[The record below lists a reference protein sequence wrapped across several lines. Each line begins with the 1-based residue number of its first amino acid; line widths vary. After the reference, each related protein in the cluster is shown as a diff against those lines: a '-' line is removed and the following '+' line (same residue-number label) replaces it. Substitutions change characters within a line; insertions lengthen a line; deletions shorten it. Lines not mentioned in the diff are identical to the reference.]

1 VVAAVL
7 TAGTVAV
14 VINGDVSFWW
24 RSIGVPVAGPA
35 LGTDLDAD
43 VCIVGGG
50 FTGLWT
56 AYYLKSADPSLRV
69 VLLEARFCG
78 FGASGRNG
86 GWLTA
91 SIAGT
96 RRRYAATHGRDGV
109 IALQHAMNE
118 SVDEVLRVTAAL
130 GIDIDAVKG
139 GELNVATNEAQA
151 QRLRADVEEAHAW
164 GETDYQLLDADS
176 SRRRIDVDGTVLGAW
191 TRHCAR
197 IQPAKLAAGLAQAVR
212 RLGVDV
218 YESTP
223 VTRIQPATT
232 PGGDAAAVTAHGT
245 VRATYVLRA
254 TEGFTSGL
262 PGLHRTW
269 LPMNSSL
276 IVTEPLGADMWDE
289 IGWGERETL
298 GDLAHAY
305 MYAQRTA
312 DDRIAIGGR
321 GVPYRYGSRTDHDGK
336 THASTI
342 AALHHILHRLLP
354 VTRDAA
360 VDHAWSGVLGVPRD
374 WCSTSGLDRSSGLGW
389 AGGYVGHGVTTTNL
403 AGRTLRD
410 LVLGEPTDLTA
421 LPWVGRKV
429 RQWEPEPLRWL
440 GVQTL
445 YVAYR
450 AADRQESR
458 GGRTAL
464 LAKVAD
470 RISAR
475 D

>member
-1 VVAAVL
+1 
-7 TAGTVAV
+7 

-24 RSIGVPVAGPA
+24 RSIGLPTPGPA
-35 LGTDLDAD
+35 LSQDLDAD

-56 AYYLKSADPSLRV
+56 AYYLKQAEPALRV

-78 FGASGRNG
+78 YGASGRNG

-109 IALQHAMNE
+109 VALQRAMND
-118 SVDEVLRVTAAL
+118 SVDEVLRVTSAE

-139 GELNVATNEAQA
+139 GELNVATNQAQA
-151 QRLRADVEEAHAW
+151 ERLRAEVAEAHEW
-164 GETDYQLLDADS
+164 GETDYELLEGAAA
-176 SRRRIDVDGTVLGAW
+176 RARINVDGLVVGAW
-191 TRHCAR
+191 TPHCAR
-197 IQPAKLAAGLAQAVR
+197 IQPAKLAAGLTRAVR
-212 RLGVDV
+212 DLGVDV
-218 YESTP
+218 YESSP
-223 VTRIQPATT
+223 VVRIEPAATD
-232 PGGDAAAVTAHGT
+232 GGDASAVTAKGT

-254 TEGFTSGL
+254 TEGFTAGL

-276 IVTEPLGADMWDE
+276 IVTEPLTPGMWDE
-289 IGWGERETL
+289 IGWSGRETL

-305 MYAQRTA
+305 MYAQRTI

-336 THASTI
+336 TQSSTI
-342 AALHHILHRLLP
+342 AALQQILHRLLP
-354 VTRDAA
+354 VTRDTA
-360 VDHAWSGVLGVPRD
+360 VDHVWSGVLAVPRD
-374 WCSTSGLDRSSGLGW
+374 WCSTSGLDRRTGLGW
-389 AGGYVGHGVTTTNL
+389 AGGYVGHGVATTNL

-410 LVLGEPTDLTA
+410 LVIGEATDLTA

-445 YVAYR
+445 YAAYR
-450 AADRQESR
+450 AADRRENK
-458 GGRTAL
+458 GGGTTL
-464 LAKVAD
+464 LARVAD

-475 D
+475 T

>member
-1 VVAAVL
+1 M
-7 TAGTVAV
+7 
-14 VINGDVSFWW
+14 INGDVSFWW
-24 RSIGVPVAGPA
+24 RSIGLPTPGPA
-35 LGTDLDAD
+35 LSGDLDAD

-50 FTGLWT
+50 FTGLWA
-56 AYYLKSADPSLRV
+56 AYYLKQADPSLRV

-78 FGASGRNG
+78 YGASGRNG

-96 RRRYAATHGRDGV
+96 RRRYAATHGRQGV
-109 IALQHAMNE
+109 VALQHAMNDA
-118 SVDEVLRVTAAL
+118 VDEVLRVTTAE

-139 GELNVATNEAQA
+139 GELNVATNQAQA
-151 QRLRADVEEAHAW
+151 ERLREEVAEAHEW
-164 GETDYQLLDADS
+164 GETDYELLEGAAA
-176 SRRRIDVDGTVLGAW
+176 RERINVDGLVVGAW
-191 TRHCAR
+191 TPHCAR

-212 RLGVDV
+212 ALGVEV

-223 VTRIQPATT
+223 VTRIEPAASD
-232 PGGDAAAVTAHGT
+232 GGDASAVTPRGT

-254 TEGFTSGL
+254 TEGFTAGL

-276 IVTEPLGADMWDE
+276 IVTEPLPAAMWDE
-289 IGWGERETL
+289 MGWSGRETL

-305 MYAQRTA
+305 MYAQRTI

-336 THASTI
+336 TQSSTI
-342 AALHHILHRLLP
+342 AALQQILHRLLP

-360 VDHAWSGVLGVPRD
+360 IDHVWSGVLAVPRD
-374 WCSTSGLDRSSGLGW
+374 WCSTSGLDKRTGLGW
-389 AGGYVGHGVTTTNL
+389 AGGYVGHGVATTNL

-410 LVLGEPTDLTA
+410 LVIGEATDLTA

-445 YVAYR
+445 YAAYR
-450 AADRQESR
+450 AADRRENK
-458 GGRTAL
+458 GGGTTL

-475 D
+475 T

>member
-1 VVAAVL
+1 
-7 TAGTVAV
+7 

-24 RSIGVPVAGPA
+24 RSIGLPTPGPA
-35 LGTDLDAD
+35 LSQDLDAD

-56 AYYLKSADPSLRV
+56 AYYLKQAEPSLRV

-78 FGASGRNG
+78 YGASGRNG

-96 RRRYAATHGRDGV
+96 RRRYAATHGREGV
-109 IALQHAMNE
+109 VALQHAMND
-118 SVDEVLRVTAAL
+118 SVDEVLRVTTAE

-139 GELNVATNEAQA
+139 GELNVATNQAQA
-151 QRLRADVEEAHAW
+151 ERLRLEVAEAHEW
-164 GETDYQLLDADS
+164 GESDYELLEGAAA
-176 SRRRIDVDGTVLGAW
+176 RARIHVDGLVVGAW
-191 TRHCAR
+191 TPHCAR
-197 IQPAKLAAGLAQAVR
+197 IQPAKLAAGLTRAVR
-212 RLGVDV
+212 DLGVDV
-218 YESTP
+218 YESSP
-223 VTRIQPATT
+223 VVRIEPAATD
-232 PGGDAAAVTAHGT
+232 GGDASAVTAKGT

-254 TEGFTSGL
+254 TEGFTAGL

-276 IVTEPLGADMWDE
+276 IVTEPLTPAMWDE
-289 IGWGERETL
+289 IGWAGRETL

-305 MYAQRTA
+305 MYAQRTI

-336 THASTI
+336 TQSSTI
-342 AALHHILHRLLP
+342 AALQQILHRLLP

-360 VDHAWSGVLGVPRD
+360 VDHAWSGVLAVPRD
-374 WCSTSGLDRSSGLGW
+374 WCSTSGLDRRTGLGW
-389 AGGYVGHGVTTTNL
+389 AGGYVGHGVATTNL

-410 LVLGEPTDLTA
+410 LVIGEPTDLTA

-445 YVAYR
+445 YAAYR
-450 AADRQESR
+450 AADRRENK
-458 GGRTAL
+458 GGGTTL
-464 LAKVAD
+464 LARVAD

-475 D
+475 T